1 MKVAIIGTRGIP
13 AKYGGFE
20 TCAEEL
26 SIGLV
31 KKGHKVIVSCR
42 RYLYPDKK
50 KFYNGVKLV
59 YPPSIRGKTTD
70 TLSHTFFSILRV
82 LIENPDVI
90 LVFNSANSP
99 VALIGKI
106 YGKKIVINVDG
117 LEWKRRKW
125 GKIGKLYYKFCEL
138 FSCIVADKII
148 SDAMAIKDY
157 YRRKYKIESV
167 FIPYG
172 AYLYKSKNPEILNEY
187 GLERKNYFFIG
198 SRLEPENNQDIAVN
212 AFSMVET
219 DMKLFILG
227 VVNYRSKYVRFL
239 KKFEGEKIKLLS
251 PIYEK
256 NKYNELHA
264 NAYAYIHGNEVGGTN
279 PALLQAM
286 GSGNCII
293 AYDCPFNREVL
304 GNCGLYFKKDAFDLK
319 EKIEYLL
326 NNPEKV
332 KEYGKMARERVKNFY
347 RWEKVID
354 DYEKLFLNLFRTRF

>member
-157 YRRKYKIESV
+157 YRRKFKTESV

-172 AYLYKSKNPEILNEY
+172 AYFYRSKNPEILNEY

-212 AFSMVET
+212 AFSMVKT
-219 DMKLFILG
+219 DMKLVIVG
-227 VVNYRSKYVRFL
+227 VANYRSKYVRFL

>member
-172 AYLYKSKNPEILNEY
+172 AYLYRSKNPEILNEY
-187 GLERKNYFFIG
+187 GLERKKYFFIG

-212 AFSMVET
+212 AFSMVKT
-219 DMKLFILG
+219 DMKLVIVG
-227 VVNYRSKYVRFL
+227 AANYRSKYVRFL

-279 PALLQAM
+279 PALLKAM

>member
-42 RYLYPDKK
+42 GYLYPEKK
-50 KFYNGVKLV
+50 KFYKGVKLV
-59 YPPSIRGKTTD
+59 YPPSIRGKITD

-117 LEWKRRKW
+117 LEWKRKKW

-138 FSCIVADKII
+138 FSCIVADEII

-172 AYLYKSKNPEILNEY
+172 AYFYKSKNPEILNEY

-198 SRLEPENNQDIAVN
+198 SRLEPENNQDI
-212 AFSMVET
+212 
-219 DMKLFILG
+219 
-227 VVNYRSKYVRFL
+227 
-239 KKFEGEKIKLLS
+239 
-251 PIYEK
+251 
-256 NKYNELHA
+256 
-264 NAYAYIHGNEVGGTN
+264 
-279 PALLQAM
+279 
-286 GSGNCII
+286 C
-293 AYDCPFNREVL
+293 
-304 GNCGLYFKKDAFDLK
+304 
-319 EKIEYLL
+319 
-326 NNPEKV
+326 
-332 KEYGKMARERVKNFY
+332 
-347 RWEKVID
+347 
-354 DYEKLFLNLFRTRF
+354 